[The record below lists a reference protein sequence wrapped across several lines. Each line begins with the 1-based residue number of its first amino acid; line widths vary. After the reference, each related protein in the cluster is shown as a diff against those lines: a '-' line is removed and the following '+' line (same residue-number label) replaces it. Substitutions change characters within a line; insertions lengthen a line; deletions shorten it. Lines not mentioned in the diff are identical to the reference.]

1 MNILIISNIELD
13 TGNAS
18 GNTYANWF
26 TGWDDSK
33 IACAYCRDTYPNN
46 DFCDEYYS
54 VSPFNIVKKYIQT
67 LEDWKTLLQTGYKG
81 GLFYRKDREKTGS
94 A

>member
-1 MNILIISNIELD
+1 MNIIAYHHL
-13 TGNAS
+13 
-18 GNTYANWF
+18 Y
-26 TGWDDSK
+26 SK
-33 IACAYCRDTYPNN
+33 
-46 DFCDEYYS
+46 E
-54 VSPFNIVKKYIQT
+54 YIQT